1 MFLVICHISIQRKSD
16 MNQFVEKHIV
26 EHLPRII
33 RKFYYNRTWFKS
45 VEKDVE
51 ILKDEDALRPCLSDK
66 EWRFFEEYS
75 RVIENNYEKLGK

>member
-1 MFLVICHISIQRKSD
+1 MFQVICHISIQMESN

-45 VEKDVE
+45 IEKDVE
-51 ILKDEDALRPCLSDK
+51 ILKDKEALRRRFSCLSDK
-66 EWRFFEEYS
+66 EFEEYS
-75 RVIENNYEKLGK
+75 RGIENNYEKLDK